1 MKNIH
6 NFWQSFINLYMKHKV
21 IYTLCIL
28 LVVNL
33 VIYFTNF
40 YQAEDTRNSSSV
52 YTEPEVIVYQVDSNY
67 PPFSFVNEGDLIGFD
82 FYLTNI
88 IFPTHSYILD
98 YSTDT
103 WDDVY
108 TRLVNREID
117 LAGVIA
123 VTEERK
129 KEVLF
134 TKPLFNSYV
143 SVFTLQDFGSINLN
157 DLNNLKVGV
166 GKGYYT
172 ENILKNDLKI
182 DYIAYPNIQ
191 DAIDDLQSGKI
202 DVLFENSHLIRNIL
216 IKQNLSG
223 LIISNISNLYPRE
236 HAYAVSKDRP
246 ELVEFMNT
254 RIDELI
260 RNDVFEEI
268 YMSYFYEHSDTY
280 YNSKNGEYIAI
291 GLIIFTGIIG
301 ILVLLGEIIRK
312 LKSRLSLKVFQL
324 EETNAKLTTIHNE
337 LQDKYVEIRTLAYI
351 NMVTGLP
358 NRNQL
363 RHDISEIIKEPNSK
377 AVLVM
382 VDLDRFNEI
391 NDAFGHTI
399 GDMVI
404 REIANRFKKIVPKEG
419 KLYNVNGEE
428 FVFVGRPIDREIFK
442 QKAQEILTALHLPIN
457 ASDNEVRLTGGI
469 SVIFYPEHGHTFDE
483 LIRNLDI
490 AMMQSKR
497 YKNELTI
504 FEERMGREFEERTE
518 LHKRLRTALENKEFV
533 LFYQPIIE
541 IKTNLIK
548 GFEALIRWNHPV
560 KGIQSP
566 FTFIPAAE
574 ESRLIVPIGNWV
586 IEEACHF
593 INNINQSFNT
603 NYTISINISS
613 IQIIQEDFIQT
624 VRTIISTT
632 HVNPNLLEFEI
643 TESVFLNNIDH
654 AIKCLKELQSIGISI
669 SIDDFGTGYSSL
681 SYIKDLPLNVLKID
695 KSFIDTIHLSAKNFS
710 LAQSIISIGHTLGLL
725 LIAEGV
731 EDDRQYKILKD
742 LNCDH
747 VQGYLISKPL
757 KLEDLIKFIY
767 ERTS

>member
-1 MKNIH
+1 MEIKP
-6 NFWQSFINLYMKHKV
+6 NLVKSCIALFMKHKV
-21 IYTLCIL
+21 IYTLSFL
-28 LVVNL
+28 LL
-33 VIYFTNF
+33 FSLLIYFTRL
-40 YQAEDTRNSSSV
+40 YQGEDTKNSSSV
-52 YTEPEVIVYQVDSNY
+52 YTEPETIIYQVDSNY

-88 IFPTHSYILD
+88 VFPTHSYVLN

-103 WDDVY
+103 WDHVY
-108 TRLVNREID
+108 ERLINREID

-143 SVFTLQDFGSINLN
+143 SVFTLQDFGSITLD
-157 DLNNLKVGV
+157 DLKTLRVGV
-166 GKGYYT
+166 GEGYYT
-172 ENILKNDLKI
+172 ESILKNDLKI
-182 DYIAYPNIQ
+182 SYKSYPNIQ

-202 DVLFENSHLIRNIL
+202 DALFENSHLVRNIL

-223 LIISNISNLYPRE
+223 IIIANLSNLYPRE

-246 ELVEFMNT
+246 DLVEFMNT
-254 RIDELI
+254 RIDELV

-280 YNSKNGEYIAI
+280 YNAKNDERIAI
-291 GLIIFTGIIG
+291 GLIVLAGVIG
-301 ILVLLGEIIRK
+301 VLVILGEIIRK
-312 LKSRLSLKVFQL
+312 LKSNLSLKVFQL
-324 EETNAKLTTIHNE
+324 EESNAKLTKIHQE

-363 RHDISEIIKEPNSK
+363 RHDISELIKEPHSK
-377 AVLVM
+377 AVLMM
-382 VDLDRFNEI
+382 VNLDHFNEI

-399 GDMVI
+399 GDIVI
-404 REIANRFKKIVPKEG
+404 REISNRFKKIVPKEG

-428 FVFVGRPIDREIFK
+428 FVFVGRPTDRAIFK
-442 QKAQEILTALHLPIN
+442 HKAREVLNAIHHPIN
-457 ASDNEVRLTGGI
+457 ASENEIQLSGGI
-469 SVIFYPEHGHTFDE
+469 GVVFYPEHGHTFDE

-490 AMMQSKR
+490 AMMQSKHF
-497 YKNELTI
+497 KNEITI
-504 FEERMGREFEERTE
+504 FEDRMGHEFEERTE
-518 LHKRLRTALENKEFV
+518 LHKRLRSALECKEFV
-533 LFYQPIIE
+533 LHYQPIIQ
-541 IKTNLIK
+541 ISTSLIK
-548 GFEALIRWNHPV
+548 GFEALIRWNHPI
-560 KGIQSP
+560 KGIQPPWS
-566 FTFIPAAE
+566 FIPAAE

-586 IEEACHF
+586 IEESCRF
-593 INNINQSFNT
+593 IKDINKSFNS

-613 IQIIQEDFIQT
+613 IQIIQDDFIQI
-624 VRTIISTT
+624 VKSILNTT
-632 HVNPNLLEFEI
+632 EVDPNLLEFEI
-643 TESVFLNNIDH
+643 TESVFLNDIDH

-695 KSFIDTIHLSAKNFS
+695 KSFIDTIHLSDKNFS
-710 LAQSIISIGHTLGLL
+710 LAQSIISIGHTLGLH

-731 EDDRQYKILKD
+731 EDERQYKVLRD
-742 LNCDH
+742 LNCDQ

-757 KLEDLIKFIY
+757 SHDDLIKYIN
-767 ERTS
+767 ERT